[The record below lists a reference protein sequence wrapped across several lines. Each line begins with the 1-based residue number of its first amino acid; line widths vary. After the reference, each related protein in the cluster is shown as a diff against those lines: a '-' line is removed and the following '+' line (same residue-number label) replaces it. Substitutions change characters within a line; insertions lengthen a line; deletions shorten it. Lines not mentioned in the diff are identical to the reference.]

1 MNVEVAIYIF
11 GIFFFV
17 FILIHYYR
25 QFSKKVE
32 DRKKNETI
40 IRAECP
46 DYWLVE
52 GPSKCRNANK
62 LGKCLTKG
70 TEGGLMDFNTDYFN
84 NEETGNY
91 AKCRWAKKCHVS
103 WDGVDHICV

>member
-1 MNVEVAIYIF
+1 MNIDIAIYIV
-11 GIFFFV
+11 GIFLFL
-17 FILIHYYR
+17 FIMIHYYR
-25 QFSKKVE
+25 QYSAKVNEEKKA
-32 DRKKNETI
+32 DI
-40 IRAECP
+40 IVRAECP

-70 TEGGLMDFNTDYFN
+70 NDGGLMDFNTDYFN
-84 NEETGNY
+84 NPSTGNY

-103 WDGVDHICV
+103 WDGIDQICV